1 MKKRFRIIFFS
12 TIALLVLFVFFTIIQ
27 KDRYYL
33 LHKEYRHQTFNEKI
47 PLNNIFANET
57 VHFKN
62 QAAYTAFYNELK
74 SNTQK
79 NKSTT
84 LLLKDAMIW
93 LPIIDKILAQYKIPS
108 DFKYVAMIESNFK
121 NVVSSKDAV
130 GFWQLKEN
138 TARELGLEVNNEVD
152 QRLDPIRSTHAA
164 CKFFK
169 QAYKQFDSWT
179 VSAAAYNRGITGI
192 QKAFA
197 KQDKTDYY
205 DLSLN
210 AETSKYLYKILAAK
224 DLVEH
229 PSKYGLKL
237 YRWQPEH
244 VRKIKVSSD
253 VADLQVFAKQH
264 GTSYYV
270 LQLYN
275 PWLQANT
282 LTIKKEGASYTIE
295 LPFPH
300 STIKKDSVST
310 SEGRK

>member
-1 MKKRFRIIFFS
+1 MKKRLRIIFFS
-12 TIALLVLFVFFTIIQ
+12 TITLLVLFVFFTIIQ
-27 KDRYYL
+27 KNKHYV
-33 LHKEYRHQTFNEKI
+33 LHKEYRHQTFNEQI
-47 PLNNIFANET
+47 PLNNIFADET

-74 SNTQK
+74 YNTQK

-93 LPIIDKILAQYKIPS
+93 LPVIDKILVQYKIPS

-138 TARELGLEVNNEVD
+138 TARELGLEINDEVD
-152 QRLDPIRSTHAA
+152 QRLDPIKSTHAA

-169 QAYKQFDSWT
+169 QAYKEFDSWT
-179 VSAAAYNRGITGI
+179 VSAAAYNRGIAGI

-197 KQDKTDYY
+197 KQEKTDYY

-237 YRWQPEH
+237 YRWQKEP
-244 VRKIKVSSD
+244 VRTIKVTSD
-253 VADLQVFAKQH
+253 ISDLQLFAKNQ

-275 PWLQANT
+275 PWILSNT
-282 LTIKKEGASYTIE
+282 LTIKKDGASYTIE
-295 LPFPH
+295 LPY
-300 STIKKDSVST
+300 SRATVKKDSVST
-310 SEGRK
+310 GK